1 MKHTFFRSLLLALLL
16 CLMMIPCAAAEK
28 EEVFGYGELQLYS
41 EGAFPAPPAQR
52 QATFAARAKNVH
64 QAIIEGLM
72 AQESRINI
80 YEYGIT
86 LADLQIILQDI
97 INNEPDLFFVAST
110 YRYSS
115 YSGESTILALV
126 PEYLYTG
133 AELESEI
140 AAYNSAVNAIVSDAR
155 KADTIVGQ
163 MLRANEYFCLN
174 FEYDNSLT
182 VRKPNEFFKQ
192 KKGVCQAYTLA
203 YKAVLDRLGVTS
215 TTAVSAQMNHIW
227 NMAYVGGAWYHVDV
241 TWNDPTPDTK
251 LFAHHKN
258 FLRSDSGISNTGH
271 YGWVANYKAT
281 STKYDSVGW
290 LNLGVPVSVIEDK
303 VYYAT
308 IDNFNVT
315 IHCCDLSDLSVEDLY
330 SFSVNSYS
338 SWGVPC
344 CTNGYRVY
352 FPKGGDVYSV
362 DMEGGDY
369 RLEYTSGVSGG
380 SIRSMIVRGD
390 KLSLYLTN
398 GSSASIL
405 TVNVEFPMTM
415 TIVSPQMNLQPGQR
429 TLLKVDIQPEPEET
443 PTLTVTISQP
453 PVLSIDGDGVLTAGV
468 PGQTI
473 LTVSYQDKASASA
486 VVTVHRKDAAI
497 LPAGTKDIKR
507 EAFAGMP
514 TIEFILP
521 EGAERIET
529 GAFAGCNDLLYI
541 NLPGSLTY
549 ISPDAFNEESGVTLI
564 VTNGTYAYEYAQAS
578 GLNVAVL
585 NPEATETP
593 APEATENGD
602 TVTE

>member
-1 MKHTFFRSLLLALLL
+1 MNRKFLGMLLVLLL

-52 QATFAARAKNVH
+52 QAKFAARAKNVH

-110 YRYSS
+110 YRYSN
-115 YSGESTILALV
+115 YNGESTILALV

-140 AAYNSAVNAIVSDAR
+140 AAYNSALDAIVKDAK
-155 KADTIVGQ
+155 KADTVVGQ
-163 MLRANEYFCLN
+163 LLRANEYFCLN

-251 LFAHHKN
+251 LFAHHRN
-258 FLRSDSGISNTGH
+258 FLRSDSGISDTGH
-271 YGWVANYKAT
+271 YSWSANYRAT

-290 LNLGVPVSVIEDK
+290 LNLGVPLSVIEDK
-303 VYYAT
+303 VYYTT
-308 IDNFNVT
+308 IDNFVVT
-315 IHCCDLSDLSVEDLY
+315 IHAADISDLSVEDLY
-330 SFSVNSYS
+330 TFRVSSYS
-338 SWGVPC
+338 SYGVPC
-344 CTNGYRVY
+344 CTNGVRVY
-352 FPKGGDVYSV
+352 FPIGGDVYSV
-362 DMEGGDY
+362 DMDGEDY
-369 RLEYTSGVSGG
+369 RLEYTTGSTGN
-380 SIRSMIVRGD
+380 SIRSMIVKGN
-390 KLSLYLTN
+390 KLTLYVTD
-398 GSSASIL
+398 GSTSRIT
-405 TVNVEFPMTM
+405 TVEVDVPMTI
-415 TIVSPQMNLQPGQR
+415 TIVPAKLTMQPGEKKQ
-429 TLLKVDIQPEPEET
+429 LGVEIMPEPEEM
-443 PTLTVTISQP
+443 PSLTVTISQP
-453 PVLSIDGDGVLTAGV
+453 PVLSIDGAGMLTAGV
-468 PGQTI
+468 PGEAVV
-473 LTVSYQDKASASA
+473 TVSYQDKASAA
-486 VVTVHRKDAAI
+486 ATVTVHRTDAAI
-497 LPAGTKDIKR
+497 VPANTKEIR
-507 EAFAGMP
+507 SGAFTGMP
-514 TIEFILP
+514 MEEFILP
-521 EGAERIET
+521 EGVESIGS
-529 GAFAGCNDLLYI
+529 GAFADCDDLLYV
-541 NLPGSLTY
+541 NLPGSLTE
-549 ISPDAFNEESGVTLI
+549 IAADAFDADSAVTLV
-564 VTNGTYAYEYAQAS
+564 VTNGTYAQEFAES
-578 GLNVAVL
+578 TGLTVAVL
-585 NPEATETP
+585 NPEVTETP
-593 APEATENGD
+593 ETTETGE